1 MNSISEREVDELAD
15 LTDSLIMDEELWDD
29 LDTSME
35 KDKPELPRLQGSA
48 VEKVVAGRVGSL
60 KLMNSI
66 LISLW
71 RIRLEIEAFGVE

>member
-29 LDTSME
+29 LDTSMKRE
-35 KDKPELPRLQGSA
+35 KPELPRLQGSA